1 MSERSFLHCPMAR
14 AVREAY
20 ARGEDDEALEPL
32 VLVDRG
38 GRPIGRI
45 HEGDFV
51 LFYDLRGERE
61 VELTQAF
68 TDPAFDRFPRP
79 VQARFVTMVEYD
91 PDLDVRVA
99 FPPLREIRDTLCEVV
114 SRHGL
119 RQVKVVESEK
129 AIHMGYFLN
138 GKRKDP
144 FPGEERVVVPSPH
157 GAEYTRVPEMNAR
170 GVAEAAIRAL
180 QDPTARLVLVNFANV
195 DVVGHSEDAGA
206 IQRAVEEVDRRLGEV
221 VAAAQ
226 AQGVVPLVTA
236 DHGTVERWLYPDG
249 VVDTGHTASPVPFV
263 VASPLLAHIPLR
275 EGGTLSDVAPTV
287 LHLLGLPQPKAMTGR
302 TLFQEPFPG
311 SFPRVLLAILDGW
324 GVNDETWG
332 NLIAAAETPVMD
344 RLLTAFPHTRLAA
357 SGEAVGLAPG
367 TVGNSEVGHLHLGA
381 GRLIPS
387 DRQRVDAAIADGSF
401 FRNEVFLGAME
412 RAKREGRRLHLLGI
426 VSFYSSHGSVDHLL
440 ALLRMAKAQ
449 GVREVYI
456 HGMLGRRGERPES
469 GAAYIQKIEEETER
483 LGVGTMASVIGRFW
497 ALDREGNWD
506 RIERSYRWLTEGH
519 GHPVPR
525 EG

>member
-1 MSERSFLHCPMAR
+1 MSERSLPRCPMAR

-32 VLVDRG
+32 VLVDRE

-45 HEGDFV
+45 QEGDFV

-61 VELTQAF
+61 VELTLAF

-157 GAEYTRVPEMNAR
+157 GAEYTQVPEMNAH

-180 QDPTARLVLVNFANV
+180 QDPTARLVFVNFANV

-236 DHGTVERWLYPDG
+236 DHCTVERWLYPDG
-249 VVDTGHTASPVPFV
+249 VVDTGHTTSPVPFV

-275 EGGTLSDVAPTV
+275 AGGTLADVAPTV
-287 LHLLGLPQPKAMTGR
+287 LHLLGLPQPEALTGR
-302 TLFQEPFPG
+302 TLFQGPLPG
-311 SFPRVLLAILDGW
+311 SFPRVLLVILDGW
-324 GVNDETWG
+324 GMHDETWG

-344 RLLTAFPHTRLAA
+344 RLLTAFPPTRLAA

-401 FRNEVFLGAME
+401 FRNEAFLWAME
-412 RAKREGRRLHLLGI
+412 GAKREGRRLHLLGI
-426 VSFYSSHGSVDHLL
+426 VSFYSSHGSVDYLL

-449 GVREVYI
+449 GVREVSI

-469 GAAYIQKIEEETER
+469 GAAYIQKIEEEAER
-483 LGVGTMASVIGRFW
+483 LGVGTVASVIGRFW

-519 GHPVPR
+519 GRPVPR